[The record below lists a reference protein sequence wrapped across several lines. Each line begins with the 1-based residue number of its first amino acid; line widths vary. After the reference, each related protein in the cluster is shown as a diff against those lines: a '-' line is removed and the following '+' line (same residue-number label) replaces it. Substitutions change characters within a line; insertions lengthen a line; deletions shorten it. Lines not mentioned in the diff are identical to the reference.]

1 MQHDVYFWHYIIF
14 SIVLLLMGAVGH
26 VCRAVFNVLP
36 DRITDKPQLDI
47 FISGDYSL
55 SDYLFG
61 LEFDDAGYYRLDSTK
76 NLCFCCV
83 CALLAGL
90 TLLLLSP
97 DADRYLA
104 YWLDFQRDRLI
115 DLFWYRVENVR
126 WF

>member
-1 MQHDVYFWHYIIF
+1 MQHDVYFWHYIII
-14 SIVLLLMGAVGH
+14 SLVLLLMGALGH

-36 DRITDKPQLDI
+36 DRITDKPRLDI

-76 NLCFCCV
+76 NLAFSCGF
-83 CALLAGL
+83 ALLGGVV
-90 TLLLLSP
+90 LLLLSP

-104 YWLDFQRDRLI
+104 FWIDVRRDWLV
-115 DLFWYRVENVR
+115 DLFWYRVENFR